1 MAVTPHRPCDEHGI
15 VSMAGQTAIRRVHG
29 KVFDALMWSVIVV
42 LTGIAWMTYWNHHV
56 CSV

>member
-1 MAVTPHRPCDEHGI
+1 MTPHRPCDEHGI
-15 VSMAGQTAIRRVHG
+15 VSMAGQPAIRRVHG